1 MWQPRLA
8 APGLQ
13 HWVFQQG
20 SNEML
25 GLGLCAWRDG
35 SAREAVALAAELGY
49 RAVQLDATH
58 PQTRPRSLDRSARR
72 DLAALLRRH
81 QLRCTGLDLWLPP
94 AHLSEGPHVER
105 ATEAIVDAIGLAR
118 ELAGLVETRAILS
131 LVLPADAN
139 AEAMAVIEAAG
150 RKHEVSL
157 ADHTWPAREA
167 GDVGADVGLDPS
179 MAIMA
184 NQSPAKAVTQLGPR
198 LATARLR
205 DAGVSGHVP
214 VDSASG
220 TLDVSAFAAALSI
233 SAPNI
238 PVVAD
243 VRSLRDA
250 SSAAASALRAWV
262 DARAPFAS
270 RENEPS

>member
-1 MWQPRLA
+1 
-8 APGLQ
+8 
-13 HWVFQQG
+13 
-20 SNEML
+20 ML
-25 GLGLCAWRDG
+25 GLGLCAWREG

-94 AHLSEGPHVER
+94 AHLAEGPHVER

-118 ELAGLVETRAILS
+118 ELTGLVETRAIVS
-131 LVLPADAN
+131 VVLPINAN
-139 AEAMAVIEAAG
+139 AEAMSVIEATA
-150 RKHEVSL
+150 RKHEVSV
-157 ADHTWPAREA
+157 ADHAWPAREA
-167 GDVGADVGLDPS
+167 GDDVWGDVGLDPS

-184 NQSPAKAVTQLGPR
+184 NQSAAKAATQLGPR
-198 LATARLR
+198 LSTARLR

-220 TLDVSAFAAALSI
+220 TLDVSAYAAALSI

-238 PVVAD
+238 PIVAD

-250 SSAAASALRAWV
+250 SSAATSALRAWV
-262 DARAPFAS
+262 EATAPFAS
-270 RENEPS
+270 REHESS